1 MRRMNDAHRQGDY
14 QIRLDWGPLGG
25 QAIARSAGCAVVVD
39 VLSFTTTLSDAID
52 AGIRVYPYPWADES
66 AREFA
71 GRHDAR
77 LAVGRSVAKPGD
89 VSLSPSTIRA
99 AHGIQRLVLPSP
111 NGATISSQLTGTTLV
126 AASLRNRRA
135 VAEHLAGATGPIAV
149 IASGERWPD
158 GTLRPAIE
166 DFWGAGGVIDALLAA
181 GATNASPEAYAAAAT
196 YRQIADIRRALAD
209 CASGRELI
217 AAGYADDVAIAAELD
232 ESPAVPRL
240 GPDRSYSS
248 IPG

>member
-1 MRRMNDAHRQGDY
+1 MNNAHRQSDY
-14 QIRLDWGPLGG
+14 RIRLEWGPTGG
-25 QAIARSAGCAVVVD
+25 PAIARRAGCAVVVD
-39 VLSFTTTLSDAID
+39 VLSFTTTLSVAMD
-52 AGIRVYPYPWADES
+52 AGIRVFPYRWADES

-71 GRHDAR
+71 HRHDAR

-89 VSLSPSTIRA
+89 ISLSPGTIRA
-99 AHGIQRLVLPSP
+99 AHGVQRLVLPSP
-111 NGATISSQLTGTTLV
+111 NGATISAQLTGTTLI

-135 VAEHLAGATGPIAV
+135 VADHLAGEAGPIAV

-158 GTLRPAIE
+158 GTLRPAVE
-166 DFWGAGGVIDALLAA
+166 DLWGAGGVIDALLQA
-181 GATNASPEAYAAAAT
+181 GATNVSPEAHAAAAA
-196 YRQIADIRRALAD
+196 YRQVAADIDRALRD

-217 AAGYADDVAIAAELD
+217 AAGYAEDVAIAAELD